1 MASHQ
6 NFYSDYLPDHIQ
18 PPAYGDSREIYP
30 PPRYQN
36 LPQNQPPYINAG
48 RYPAQPYPSTGPAP
62 YQPYYI
68 PAPAPSPPPTQV
80 TQNKA
85 PKSSNCC
92 DLKRRTYYCIISLF
106 LVLSALGIGA
116 WIVFK
121 FLVDSPKGSSS
132 RRCSNPI
139 IHCNGISD
147 CKDNNDELGCVR
159 FSGGESQL
167 EIYAW
172 KDKQWL
178 PVCYTA
184 WSQSLADRTCQQL
197 GFQSSYNS
205 YNITAKKSPTLVVN
219 TTEIGTNIQ
228 SMLSY
233 SSQCSTNNAVG
244 LYCVDC
250 GRRFKTSSRIVGG
263 APARL
268 GKWPWQVS
276 LQFKSRPVCGG
287 SIISHDWVI
296 TASHCIFDEEA
307 LNPSNWKVYS
317 GFISLHQLSSATLRF
332 VSKIITHENYNRDN
346 NDNDIALMKLTHPL
360 EITDKVRPVC
370 LPSYNQ
376 EFTGGTPCWITGFG
390 RVEESATSVSNT
402 LLEARVNII
411 DRATCNQR
419 SSYGGLITDRMICA
433 GNLSGG
439 VDSCQGDS
447 GGPLAC
453 EVSGTY
459 YLAGITSWGIGCA
472 RVNRP
477 GVYTRVTQF
486 TDWIFTQMEGNK

>member
-1 MASHQ
+1 MASRQ
-6 NFYSDYLPDHIQ
+6 NFYSNYLPDHVQ
-18 PPAYGDSREIYP
+18 PPAYEDSREVYP
-30 PPRYQN
+30 PPPYHNQ
-36 LPQNQPPYINAG
+36 PQNQPPYINAG
-48 RYPAQPYPSTGPAP
+48 RYPAHPYPSTGPAP
-62 YQPYYI
+62 HQPYYV
-68 PAPAPSPPPTQV
+68 PAPAPRPPPTQV
-80 TQNKA
+80 TQNKV

-92 DLKRRTYYCIISLF
+92 NLKRRTYYCIISLF

-116 WIVFK
+116 WIIFK
-121 FLVDSPKGSSS
+121 FLVVSPKGSVSNHCSS
-132 RRCSNPI
+132 PI

-147 CKDNNDELGCVR
+147 CEDNSDELGCVR
-159 FSGGESQL
+159 FSERESQL
-167 EIYAW
+167 EIYGW

-197 GFQSSYNS
+197 GFQSSYHS
-205 YNITAKKSPTLVVN
+205 YSIAAKQSPTFVVN
-219 TTEIGTNIQ
+219 VTEGKTNIQ

-244 LYCVDC
+244 LRCVDC
-250 GRRFKTSSRIVGG
+250 GKRFKTSSRIVGG
-263 APARL
+263 APAQL

-276 LQFKSRPVCGG
+276 LQYKSQPVCGG

-317 GFISLHQLSSATLRF
+317 GFISQQQLSSATLRF
-332 VSKIITHENYNRDN
+332 VSKIITHENYNSET
-346 NDNDIALMKLTHPL
+346 NDNDIALMKLTKPL
-360 EITDKVRPVC
+360 EIT
-370 LPSYNQ
+370 
-376 EFTGGTPCWITGFG
+376 
-390 RVEESATSVSNT
+390 ATVSNT

-419 SSYGGLITDRMICA
+419 SVYNGFVTDRMICA

-459 YLAGITSWGIGCA
+459 YLAGITSWGVGCA
-472 RVNRP
+472 RVNNP

-486 TDWIFTQMEGNK
+486 TDWIFTQMEANK